1 MINKEKLRLE
11 AEGLGL
17 KLTEE
22 MIEKFDRFA
31 ELLVETNKVMNL
43 TAIKDPDEIAVK
55 HFADSL
61 SVFTA
66 ADIPEGASVIDIGT
80 GAGFPGIPM
89 LIFRPDL
96 KLTMVDSTGKKLNFV
111 RQTLEEL
118 NLSAE
123 VIHTRAEELGQ
134 GAKRESYDFAV
145 SRAVAALNVLSEYCI
160 PFVKP
165 GGEFIAMKGAKA
177 AEELAAAKTAIKTLG
192 GAFSKEFSLNLSDSA
207 ERSLI
212 IIKKISQ
219 TPTKYPRPSAQIS
232 KKPL

>member
-11 AEGLGL
+11 AAGLGL
-17 KLTEE
+17 ELTEE
-22 MIEKFDRFA
+22 MLEKFDRFA

-43 TAIKDPDEIAVK
+43 TAIKEPDEIAVK

-66 ADIPEGASVIDIGT
+66 EDIPVGASVIDIGT

-111 RQTLEEL
+111 RQTLEKL

-134 GAKRESYDFAV
+134 GAKRESFDYAV

-165 GGEFIAMKGAKA
+165 GGKFIAMKGAKA
-177 AEELAAAKTAIKTLG
+177 AEELSAAKSAVKTLG
-192 GAFSKEFSLNLSDSA
+192 GAFLKEHSLVLSDSA

>member
-219 TPTKYPRPSAQIS
+219 TPTKYPRSSAQIS